1 MNIITEQSP
10 HIRRKDS
17 LNRMMIDV
25 LIALAPVTIFALI
38 VYKWFAVR
46 NILVSVATMALC
58 EFLFLVIKNLIAK
71 KKGKKLLEGYH
82 LSTFLVPAVSGLIY
96 GLITPATY
104 WGLNADGSISYSASA
119 INLNA
124 WTEGYAYLV
133 LIVGAMFGIIVGK
146 FILSAFMGTGHNVLN
161 PAATG
166 FVFSKFVFGARYA
179 VSDYATTAFDWTIT
193 GATTLH
199 YNGGSGMFGAESYT
213 GENLWQLIIGET
225 GGLMGETCKIAIL
238 IGLVYLLIRH
248 TVDWR
253 TVASFFGTFIVGLLF
268 VGILV
273 HAYNPEINVFMFML
287 VQLFAGGVIFGG
299 TFMLTDPVTG
309 PLTKPAKVMFG
320 MIVAICTLFFRY
332 LVAGGEH
339 YIFEGMA
346 ISILIGNAVVPLLDY
361 NKWNSNEFN
370 KTNIIVL
377 ACFPVVLIGVLMLC
391 EAGKL
396 GLYAGIHYE
405 APSSSDSGTS
415 TGGSPKNTYFGPIL
429 FGLKNY
435 LG

>member
-17 LNRMMIDV
+17 LNRMMSDV
-25 LIALAPVTIFALI
+25 LIALAPVTVFALI

-46 NILVSVATMALC
+46 NILVSVATMVLC

-71 KKGKKLLEGYH
+71 KNGKKLLEGYH
-82 LSTFLVPAVSGLIY
+82 LSTFLVPTVSGLIY

-104 WGLNADGSISYSASA
+104 WGTNADGSVSYASLNSAASGP
-119 INLNA
+119 
-124 WTEGYAYLV
+124 WGDGYAYLV

-146 FILSAFMGTGHNVLN
+146 FILSAFLGTGHNVLN

-268 VGILV
+268 VGILI
-273 HAYNPEINVFMFML
+273 HAYNPDINVFMFVL

-309 PLTKPAKVMFG
+309 PLTKPAKVLFG

-339 YIFEGMA
+339 YIYEGMA

-370 KTNIIVL
+370 KLNVIIL
-377 ACFPVVLIGVLMLC
+377 ACFPVLMIGILMLC
-391 EAGKL
+391 EAGVL
-396 GLYAGIHYE
+396 GLYVGNHYVE
-405 APSSSDSGTS
+405 GGG
-415 TGGSPKNTYFGPIL
+415 TGGSTDTGGSSAGIRMFLPFVIGKL
-429 FGLKNY
+429 A
-435 LG
+435 